1 MRVGSQYFPGFQ
13 SSCALPVQADLD
25 VVGGIPIDEERRC
38 GVRARGLYGAGS
50 ANQVLAELAFKVRMG
65 AEAGLDL
72 NHAVGDL
79 ELVAFRQ
86 MHRPGGV

>member
-1 MRVGSQYFPGFQ
+1 
-13 SSCALPVQADLD
+13 
-25 VVGGIPIDEERRC
+25 
-38 GVRARGLYGAGS
+38 LYGAGS